1 MSDRESAIRSTV
13 GSTPVSPDGR
23 RNGMSGARN
32 ALTIAFLLSV
42 GLQDQFACGLAAFE
56 QLVRFRRLRKRK
68 GSIDAQL

>member
-1 MSDRESAIRSTV
+1 
-13 GSTPVSPDGR
+13 
-23 RNGMSGARN
+23 MSGARN